1 MYCQACGTPNDDA
14 ALFCESCGARLER
27 NGKEVVQ
34 KKTGKVISK
43 EHIILF
49 SEIVILC
56 VLSIVFY
63 SVGELSCSPEHV
75 AERYFVNVVN
85 GNWEEVFH
93 ELDIEET
100 PFINAERLSDVNINR
115 IFENINNYSVAQNT
129 LERELWNELTN
140 TDLGTIVAINYRLKG
155 ENFDNIYEIPLNK
168 QMDQKFLFF
177 DDWRVGTGNL
187 VCQNFS
193 VYVPDGAKVMVDG
206 ILLDDTYLKAA
217 EDNYDDELKHYVIPQ
232 LFFGMHTLHVERPDW
247 AEVNEEISVAYNNE
261 DYYLKTMHLTDDAL
275 SQLTQL
281 AVNNMKQIYHAA
293 LGGEDFLE
301 ISEIFTSAEAYQET
315 IAYDYNELAA
325 HMNQSDNIIIKQINF
340 SEIKASAETDQTRI
354 RIDFNYQMH
363 YSSKNRWSDDWEDNQ
378 YQENGTCYFNFV
390 KENNQ
395 WMLQNLGCT
404 ELYY

>member
-1 MYCQACGTPNDDA
+1 M
-14 ALFCESCGARLER
+14 
-27 NGKEVVQ
+27 
-34 KKTGKVISK
+34 
-43 EHIILF
+43 
-49 SEIVILC
+49 
-56 VLSIVFY
+56 
-63 SVGELSCSPEHV
+63 
-75 AERYFVNVVN
+75 
-85 GNWEEVFH
+85 
-93 ELDIEET
+93 
-100 PFINAERLSDVNINR
+100 
-115 IFENINNYSVAQNT
+115 
-129 LERELWNELTN
+129 
-140 TDLGTIVAINYRLKG
+140 
-155 ENFDNIYEIPLNK
+155 
-168 QMDQKFLFF
+168 
-177 DDWRVGTGNL
+177 
-187 VCQNFS
+187 CQNFS